1 MKRSTPIKYTANTSR
16 YNIRSKSDKPSGR
29 TDTGV
34 FFFYIY
40 LRSTSFSHVCSPR
53 PSSCDWIMLTDSPT
67 GIVNVQPILEAIWL
81 FLLGSCR
88 RLANAAPSS
97 SISSD
102 NIRHLRDHLITWARG
117 NDFFLLFPGIWCRLF
132 LAFLHRALMRDLYY
146 VPDAEHQLR
155 PLHRPLCRMSSDS
168 TRSGFAG
175 VHKSRIV
182 AQYRSPSNP

>member
-88 RLANAAPSS
+88 RLANAVPSS

-117 NDFFLLFPGIWCRLF
+117 NDFFLLFPAFDTGCFSRSCIVHWCAICITSL
-132 LAFLHRALMRDLYY
+132 
-146 VPDAEHQLR
+146 
-155 PLHRPLCRMSSDS
+155 
-168 TRSGFAG
+168 TRSISSALFI
-175 VHKSRIV
+175 VHCVGCYPTIFFFQKNKLCLIKMEKTCFFLL
-182 AQYRSPSNP
+182 